1 MRRTASTDRAPVP
14 AGPYSQVAA
23 SGRIVAA
30 AGQVG
35 RRPDGTLLEGIEAQ
49 THQAIDNLFA
59 VLDAG
64 GASPDDVVSVRVF
77 LTDVDHFS
85 IVNAIYASRWNE
97 PYPAR
102 TTVYVGLG
110 RGLLVEI
117 AALAVVE
124 G

>member
-1 MRRTASTDRAPVP
+1 MRRTAHTDRAPVP
-14 AGPYSQVAA
+14 AGPYSQVAGV
-23 SGRIVAA
+23 GRIVAA

-35 RRPDGTLLEGIEAQ
+35 RRPDGTLLDGIEAQ

-59 VLDAG
+59 VLAAG
-64 GASPDDVVSVRVF
+64 GAAPTDVISVRMF
-77 LTDVDHFS
+77 LTDVEHFS
-85 IVNAIYASRWNE
+85 IVNEIYAARFDE

-117 AALAVVE
+117 DALAVLPD
-124 G
+124 